1 MTRAASVRRV
11 GVRKWAG
18 TFIVVA
24 VVSGAMIA
32 SPLLEHPVQAQ
43 QSWEPQTQTQTWGPP
58 APGAPPYG
66 YYAPPPPFDPARA
79 AMEATQDAQADENGA
94 LWFFAGC
101 LLGVIGVIIAYVAEP
116 APPAARLMG
125 KSPEYLA
132 IYMRTYQSEGRSAQV
147 RSALWGIGVV
157 VILTVVLI
165 IVIVKSEP
173 SMMTY

>member
-1 MTRAASVRRV
+1 MTRAAGVRRV

-18 TFIVVA
+18 TLIVVA

-43 QSWEPQTQTQTWGPP
+43 QSWEPQPPAQSWGPLT
-58 APGAPPYG
+58 PGAPAYG
-66 YYAPPPPFDPARA
+66 YAPPPPFDPARA
-79 AMEATQDAQADENGA
+79 TMEATQDAQADENGA

-101 LLGVIGVIIAYVAEP
+101 LLGVIGVVIAYVADP
-116 APPAARLMG
+116 TPPPARLMG

-165 IVIVKSEP
+165 IVILKSEP
-173 SMMTY
+173 TMTTTY